1 MEQLEETEEVDRSHK
16 QQNLTQNAEGC
27 ITCKTKTDVNQNSF
41 MSSYVLNKH
50 QIGEIHYGMHIQN
63 PKCFFPFLKK
73 NEPKVMVIRPNKS
86 RHMMKVA

>member
-1 MEQLEETEEVDRSHK
+1 MIKLYLWSNYSTKQLGIRMEQLEETEEVDRSHK

-63 PKCFFPFLKK
+63 PKCFFPFF
-73 NEPKVMVIRPNKS
+73 
-86 RHMMKVA
+86 